1 MNTIKKKTQKKFYLL
16 ILIVSQI
23 GWISCVDNEPIVQG
37 YYTFTGE
44 TVSSYLDNPK
54 KDFSQFVKILK
65 RANMFDQLSTYGEFS
80 CFAPNNLAIDSF
92 LLMRN
97 RATVADLTDA
107 ECDTIAK
114 THLIQ
119 GLFYTTDMEEGAIS
133 ATNYLDR
140 YLMYSTAIKT
150 VDGKT
155 SIGYYINKTSEMVVR
170 DDSVENG
177 VVHAL
182 SKVLIPSNSYL
193 PQLMLEDTTISI
205 FTSLLYMTGLDKKM
219 EIYEDKRYTIGSDS
233 VILGNPIV
241 TWADG
246 PRDASYP
253 EKRKF
258 GFTAFVEPNSV
269 YRSRGAK
276 TAQQVID
283 KLISKSGSFAIVDP
297 NGRYSY
303 DANYQ
308 DSNNIVYRF
317 VAYHLMDRLGNYNQ
331 WNVSATIRDGQAVY
345 DLQDPQDFYE
355 TLCPYSI
362 MKFQTTRE
370 GQLFINR
377 RRINEG
383 ANAVRNAADPY
394 QVAVRGTRVL
404 SPTET
409 GNIDQSALNGV
420 YHYIDAL
427 LIYDYNTA
435 DALNTRFRIDAST
448 LSPDFLNNPGRNR
461 SKPDGSRQIVTRY
474 KPGFVQNFSFNAQT
488 QMGLRNDPEWSP
500 SYQRDG
506 LDFLG
511 QYDFTVKVPPVP
523 QGQYEIRL
531 GINASADRGIVQVYL
546 DDEPCG
552 IPIDMRIYKSDPK
565 IGAVDD
571 NPEDEEE
578 NRRND
583 KDLKNRG
590 YMKGAD
596 SWKTS
601 NPGDAG
607 QVTLRAFY
615 NSMRIILSTKT
626 LNEGEV
632 HYLRFKSVIDNSRG
646 LFPFD
651 YMELCPKSVY
661 GSMEGEDTH

>member
-1 MNTIKKKTQKKFYLL
+1 MNNIMKKIQTKFYLL

-80 CFAPNNLAIDSF
+80 CFAPNNMAIDSF

-140 YLMYSTAIKT
+140 YLMYSTALKT

-182 SKVLIPSNSYL
+182 SKVLTPSNSYL

-205 FTSLLYMTGLDKKM
+205 FTNLLFLTGLDKKM
-219 EIYEDKRYTIGSDS
+219 ETYEDKRYTIGSDS
-233 VILGNPIV
+233 VILGNSIV

-246 PRDASYP
+246 NREASYP

-269 YRSRGAK
+269 YRNRGAK

-303 DANYQ
+303 DANYK

-355 TLCPYSI
+355 TICPYSI

-370 GQLFINR
+370 GQLYMNR

-394 QVAVRGTRVL
+394 QVAIRGTRVL
-404 SPTET
+404 SPTES
-409 GNIDQSALNGV
+409 GNVDQSALNGV

-474 KPGFVQNFSFNAQT
+474 KPGFVQNFNFNAQT

-552 IPIDMRIYKSDPK
+552 IPIDMRIYKADPK

-571 NPEDEEE
+571 NPDDVEE